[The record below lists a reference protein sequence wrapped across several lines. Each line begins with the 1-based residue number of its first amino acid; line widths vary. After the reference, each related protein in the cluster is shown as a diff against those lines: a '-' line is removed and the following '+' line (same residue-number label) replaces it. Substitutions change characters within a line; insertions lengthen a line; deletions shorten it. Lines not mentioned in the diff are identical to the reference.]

1 MPLPPR
7 PKDSIFGLPTPLLFA
22 HRGGAA
28 EVAESTTSAFD
39 HAIAA
44 ARADVLEIDVQR
56 TADGEIVVWHGP
68 TLDNVKIASVRS
80 RRREEAKNHI
90 GRVAWKALKDRA
102 WVRHPEI
109 EDERDLDRVPEIPER
124 CLMRLVEF
132 LERYPTHP
140 LNIEI
145 KADTFE
151 PTHVADLVSVLD
163 ADRGHR
169 PILVVS
175 GSDRLIGAF
184 RQLDGDQR
192 PTGLAPIEALG
203 FLARAAIPLVK
214 PPSLVGKALQSPHA
228 LTSATVVGAV
238 HRAGGVAHPFLT
250 RFSALLPGIDE
261 DCGHPTAQELFP
273 ILDRGVDGVMT
284 DRPAAVRRQI
294 DAWIAQRA

>member
-1 MPLPPR
+1 MPLTPR
-7 PKDSIFGLPTPLLFA
+7 PSDSVFGLPTPLLFA

-44 ARADVLEIDVQR
+44 RADVLEIDVQR

-68 TLDNVKIASVRS
+68 ELDNVKIACVRS
-80 RRREEAKNHI
+80 RCRDEKTNHI
-90 GRVAWKALKDRA
+90 GRVAWTALRERA

-109 EDERDLDRVPEIPER
+109 AQERDLDRVPEIPER
-124 CLMRLVEF
+124 CLLRLVDF
-132 LERYPTHP
+132 LERYPKSP

-151 PTHVADLVSVLD
+151 PAHVADLVSALD
-163 ADRGHR
+163 ADPGQR

-175 GSDRLIGAF
+175 SSDKLIRAF
-184 RQLDGDQR
+184 RHLDGNRR
-192 PTGLAPIEALG
+192 PTGLAPVEAAG

-214 PPSLVGKALQSPHA
+214 APSLAGKALQSPHA

-250 RFSALLPGIDE
+250 GFSAWLPGID
-261 DCGHPTAQELFP
+261 DGRGHPTAQELFP

-284 DRPAAVRRQI
+284 DRPAAVRKQI